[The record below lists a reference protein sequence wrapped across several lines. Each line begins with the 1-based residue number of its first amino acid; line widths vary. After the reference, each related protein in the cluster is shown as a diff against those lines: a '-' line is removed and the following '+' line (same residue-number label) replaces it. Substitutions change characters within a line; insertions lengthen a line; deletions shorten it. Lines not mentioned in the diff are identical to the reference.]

1 MNFEQ
6 FQDYCMN
13 ELNLTL
19 STSQMGAF
27 VSYLALL
34 KEWNVMFNLTAI
46 TDEEKIIEK
55 HFLDSLL
62 PLKYV
67 SIKEK
72 SLIDIGSGA
81 GFPGVVLAI
90 ANPQANIV
98 LLEPNNKKARFL
110 QTVKDNLH
118 LDNVTIVVGRAETQN
133 TLREEFDFAIARA
146 VKQLN
151 ILLELAIPLLKVKGL
166 FIAMKS
172 HGASEEIIASKKAMQ
187 ILKAKIVVC
196 HEDILPT
203 DKDLRV
209 NLLIVKNDTTPL
221 RYPRIYSQIS
231 SKPL

>member
-6 FQDYCMN
+6 FKAYCKNEMN
-13 ELNLTL
+13 ITL
-19 STSQMGAF
+19 SESQMGAF
-27 VSYLALL
+27 SNYLAML

-46 TDEEKIIEK
+46 TDEEQIIEK

-90 ANPQANIV
+90 ANPQAEIV

-110 QTVKDNLH
+110 QTVKDKLN
-118 LDNVTIVVGRAETQN
+118 LDNVAIVVGRAETQN
-133 TLREEFDFAIARA
+133 ALRGKFDFAIARA

-172 HGASEEIIASKKAMQ
+172 QGASEEIIASKKAMQ
-187 ILKAKIVVC
+187 ILKVKIVAC

>member
-13 ELNLTL
+13 GLKLTL
-19 STSQMGAF
+19 SASQMGAF

-46 TDEEKIIEK
+46 TDEEQIIEK

-67 SIKEK
+67 SIKER

-90 ANPQANIV
+90 ANPQAEIV

-133 TLREEFDFAIARA
+133 ALRQKFDFAIARA

-172 HGASEEIIASKKAMQ
+172 QGASEEIIASKKAMQ
-187 ILKAKIVVC
+187 ILKAKIVAC

>member
-19 STSQMGAF
+19 SASQMGAF
-27 VSYLALL
+27 TSYLVLL

-187 ILKAKIVVC
+187 ILKAKIVAC

>member
-1 MNFEQ
+1 
-6 FQDYCMN
+6 
-13 ELNLTL
+13 
-19 STSQMGAF
+19 
-27 VSYLALL
+27 
-34 KEWNVMFNLTAI
+34 MFNLTAI
-46 TDEEKIIEK
+46 TDEEQIIEK

-90 ANPQANIV
+90 ANPQAEIV

-110 QTVKDNLH
+110 QTVKDKLN
-118 LDNVTIVVGRAETQN
+118 LDNVAIVVGRAETQIA
-133 TLREEFDFAIARA
+133 LRGKFDFAIARA

-172 HGASEEIIASKKAMQ
+172 QGASEEIIASKKAMQ
-187 ILKAKIVVC
+187 ILKVKIVAC

>member
-19 STSQMGAF
+19 SASRMGAF
-27 VSYLALL
+27 TSYLALL

-172 HGASEEIIASKKAMQ
+172 QGASEEIIASKKAMQ